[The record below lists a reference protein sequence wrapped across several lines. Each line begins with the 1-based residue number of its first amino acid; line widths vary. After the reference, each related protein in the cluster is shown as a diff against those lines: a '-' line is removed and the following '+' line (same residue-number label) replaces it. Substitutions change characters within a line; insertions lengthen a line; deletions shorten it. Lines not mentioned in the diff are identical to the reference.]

1 NSEYEGYVHRNMSL
15 HIGLAREK
23 IEAVADWEASDL
35 FDDLE
40 RSVLRYTDAVVA
52 GAGITDEVYD
62 DITSKLPLPT
72 VVELTASISY
82 FIGTTYLLKALGV
95 QVGPDEAKLSPG

>member
-1 NSEYEGYVHRNMSL
+1 ARVLNVHRTLAHAPNVLVGWSTLSAALRYDSTLDRRLNELAVLRQSHLMNSEYEGYVHRNMSL

-52 GAGITDEVYD
+52 G
-62 DITSKLPLPT
+62 
-72 VVELTASISY
+72 
-82 FIGTTYLLKALGV
+82 
-95 QVGPDEAKLSPG
+95 